1 MPRNV
6 LQWRAMLRSGTQSYA
21 TPHNATRCY
30 AAVRRATFCYD
41 LLRDIAQRY
50 ATLRRFAFLSTPERV
65 VGKRWIPQAATCCRS
80 VSSWVGNWPDEIK
93 SPPWRPPSL
102 LHMTCAICSSS
113 RRRQMLRERRR
124 CHQHHAHRRSER
136 HTNVQNLTRNHSS
149 RDDGKKTSLAM
160 MK

>member
-1 MPRNV
+1 MVGRPTVSNV
-6 LQWRAMLRSGTQSYA
+6 ETGKFPTCGA
-21 TPHNATRCY
+21 
-30 AAVRRATFCYD
+30 AAVARGGRRGIATVAS
-41 LLRDIAQRY
+41 LPP
-50 ATLRRFAFLSTPERV
+50 RFFPLQSESWES
-65 VGKRWIPQAATCCRS
+65 RWIPQAATCCRS
-80 VSSWVGNWPDEIK
+80 IPSWVCNWPDEIK